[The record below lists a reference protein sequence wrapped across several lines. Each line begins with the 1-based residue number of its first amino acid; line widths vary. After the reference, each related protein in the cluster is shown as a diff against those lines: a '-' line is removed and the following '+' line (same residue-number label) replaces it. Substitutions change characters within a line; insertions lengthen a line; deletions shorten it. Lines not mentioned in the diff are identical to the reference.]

1 MFCEDC
7 AEPLARACANCGSQV
22 LSAAKFCPQC
32 GHSLDHVAGN
42 PRFASLKSYT
52 PQHLADKILT
62 SRAAL
67 EGERKQVTVLF
78 ADIQGSMELLANRD
92 PEDAQK
98 LLDPVLERMI
108 GAVLRYEGTVNR
120 VMGDG
125 VMALFGAPIAHEDHA
140 VRACYAALRMQET
153 VTRYAEKVQR
163 SHGMPVT
170 IRVGLNS
177 GEIVVCAIGNDL
189 YMDYNVV
196 GQTAHLAARME
207 QMAKPGSVF
216 TTANTLQLAEGYVA
230 FKPLGPLPVKG
241 LADLV
246 QVYEV
251 TGAGAARTRL
261 QAAARRGLTRFVGRD
276 LELEQLSR
284 AQQLAGN
291 GRGQVVAI
299 VGEAGVG
306 KSRLVNEFV
315 HSYHTVDW
323 LVLESNPISYGHATP
338 YLPVIELLRH
348 YFKINVHDSTQSI
361 REKVTSRI
369 LALDPSLQDTIPPL
383 LDLLDSLDDQDPFR
397 VLDVALRRQCTYQ
410 AVIRLLLGESRVQ
423 PVIAVFED
431 LHFNDSLTVGLLNEL
446 AVVAQNA
453 CLLLVISYR
462 PQYRDELRNR
472 PGYHRLRLDPLAGGS
487 LAEFDQALLGRDPS
501 LHTVKRFLAERA
513 SGNPFFVEEIVRSLV
528 DTGVLVGDRGSY
540 RIDRPLSSVEIPP
553 TVQSVLAA
561 RIDTLPAAQKRL
573 LQEAAVIGHDVPFAL
588 LHAICGLTEDR
599 LRGLLD
605 HLQAAEFLYP
615 TQFVP
620 DLRYSFKHSLT
631 HDVAYNEML
640 RERRRD
646 VHARV
651 GDAIERLYADR
662 LNEQVERLAHHA
674 MRGEK
679 REKAVGYL
687 WQAGAKAAARSA
699 LADARAWFELALG
712 VLEAL
717 PESRAALEQA
727 FEIRLELRRILRQL
741 GEGRKMLHYLREAK
755 VLAERLED
763 DRRRGQVYAH
773 MTTVLSSLDEL
784 DEALVTGTRALEI
797 ARRLEDLELG
807 VIATSNLKQVHY
819 YRGEYRHVFQFTA
832 DNFEAPSVGAAHRYF
847 GMGALPSVFGRA
859 YPIMSFAEIGRFTEA
874 AKHAAEAIRIAES
887 TEHAHTIG
895 WAYYAACMLHVLKGD
910 WAKARSSVEH
920 GMAMLRT
927 GNVADLLPWA
937 VAASAWVLAQLGE
950 INEALNRVGEA
961 KTLLEQ
967 QAKLGLVGCHC
978 GWAYHAV
985 SRACLLLGWVDE
997 ARRLGDRA
1005 VESSRRQPGFTAHA
1019 RCLLGDIETHSDGF
1033 DVETGAAHY
1042 RDSLALAQL
1051 HSMRP
1056 LVAHCHLGLGKL
1068 YRRIGET
1075 EHTREYFTI
1084 AMTMYREMEMGF
1096 WLDHG
1101 TQYDELQRCGGA
1113 RSASESS
1120 T

>member
-1 MFCEDC
+1 MKCPNCQHENTVEAKFCEGC
-7 AEPLARACANCGSQV
+7 AEPLARACANCGNQV
-22 LSAAKFCPQC
+22 LSTAKFCSQC
-32 GHSLDHVAGN
+32 GHSLERVAGN
-42 PRFASLKSYT
+42 HRFASPKSYT

-78 ADIQGSMELLANRD
+78 ADIKGSMELLADRD

-153 VTRYAEKVQR
+153 VARYADKVQR
-163 SHGMPVT
+163 SHGVPVA

-230 FKPLGPLPVKG
+230 FKPLGPMPVKG

-246 QVYEV
+246 EVYEV

-261 QAAARRGLTRFVGRD
+261 QAAARRGLTRFVGRN
-276 LELEQLSR
+276 LELEQLRR
-284 AQQLAGN
+284 AQQLAGD

-306 KSRLVNEFV
+306 KSRLVHEFV
-315 HSYHTVDW
+315 HSYRTADW
-323 LVLESNPISYGHATP
+323 LVLASNPTSYGHATP

-348 YFKINVHDSTQSI
+348 SFKINVRDSTQSI

-369 LALDPSLQDTIPPL
+369 LALDQSLQDAIPPL
-383 LDLLDSLDDQDPFR
+383 LDLLDSLDDKDPFR
-397 VLDVALRRQCTYQ
+397 SLDVALRRQCTYQ
-410 AVIRLLLGESRVQ
+410 AVIRVLLGESRVQ

-446 AVVAQNA
+446 AVVVQNA

-462 PQYRDELRNR
+462 PQYRDELTNR
-472 PGYHRLRLDPLAGGS
+472 PGHHRLRLDPLAGGS
-487 LAEFDQALLGRDPS
+487 LAEFDQALLGCDPS
-501 LHTVKRFLAERA
+501 LHTVKSFLAERA

-528 DTGVLVGDRGSY
+528 DTGVLVGERGSY

-573 LQEAAVIGHDVPFAL
+573 LQEAAVIGYDVPFTL

-615 TQFVP
+615 TQIFP

-631 HDVAYNEML
+631 HDVTYSGML

-651 GDAIERLYADR
+651 GDAIEQLYADR
-662 LNEQVERLAHHA
+662 LSEQVERLAHHA

-679 REKAVGYL
+679 REKAVRYL
-687 WQAGAKAAARSA
+687 WQAGAKAVARSA
-699 LADARAWFELALG
+699 LADARAWFEMALG
-712 VLEAL
+712 VLQAL
-717 PESRAALEQA
+717 PESRATLEQA

-741 GEGRKMLHYLREAK
+741 GEGQKMLHYLREAE

-763 DRRRGQVYAH
+763 DRRRGQVYAL

-797 ARRLEDLELG
+797 AGRLKDLELG
-807 VIATSNLKQVHY
+807 IVATSNLEQVHY
-819 YRGEYRHVFQFTA
+819 YRGEYRHVFQFNA
-832 DNFEAPSVGAAHRYF
+832 DNLDAPSAGGSRQYF

-874 AKHAAEAIRIAES
+874 AKYAAEAIRIAES

-920 GMAMLRT
+920 GMGMLRT

-950 INEALNRVGEA
+950 ISEALNRVSEA

-967 QAKLGLVGCHC
+967 QAKRGLVGCHC
-978 GWAYHAV
+978 GWAHQAV
-985 SRACLLLGWVDE
+985 SRACLLVGWVDE

-1005 VESSRRQPGFTAHA
+1005 VESSRRQPGSIAHA
-1019 RCLLGDIETHSDGF
+1019 LCLLGDIATHPDRL
-1033 DVETGAAHY
+1033 DVESGAAHY
-1042 RDSLALAQL
+1042 REALALAHL
-1051 HSMRP
+1051 HNMRP

-1068 YRRIGET
+1068 YRRIGEK
-1075 EHTREYFTI
+1075 ERARENFTT
-1084 AMTMYREMEMGF
+1084 ATTMYRAMDMGF
-1096 WLDHG
+1096 WLVQG
-1101 TQYDELQRCGGA
+1101 TQYDEL
-1113 RSASESS
+1113 
-1120 T
+1120 

>member
-1 MFCEDC
+1 MKCPQCQHENAVEAKFCEEC
-7 AEPLARACANCGSQV
+7 AAPLAGACANCGSEV
-22 LSAAKFCPQC
+22 LPTAKFCGQC
-32 GHSLDHVAGN
+32 GHPLKRVAGD
-42 PRFASLKSYT
+42 PRFASPKSYT

-78 ADIQGSMELLANRD
+78 ADIKGSMELLADRD

-108 GAVLRYEGTVNR
+108 EAVHRYEGTVNR

-153 VTRYAEKVQR
+153 VSQYADEVQR
-163 SHGMPVT
+163 SHKVPVA

-189 YMDYNVV
+189 HMDYTVV

-207 QMAKPGSVF
+207 QMAKPGSVL

-230 FKPLGPLPVKG
+230 MKPLGPQPVKG

-246 QVYEV
+246 PVYEV

-276 LELEQLSR
+276 LELEQLRR
-284 AQQLAGN
+284 AQQLAGQ

-306 KSRLVNEFV
+306 KSRLVHEFV
-315 HSYHTVDW
+315 HSHHTADW
-323 LVLESNPISYGHATP
+323 LVLESNPTSYGHATP

-348 YFKINVHDSTQSI
+348 SFKINVHDSTQSI
-361 REKVTSRI
+361 HEKVTSRI
-369 LALDPSLQDTIPPL
+369 LTLDQSLQDAIPPV
-383 LDLLDSLDDQDPFR
+383 LDLLDALDDRDPFR
-397 VLDVALRRQCTYQ
+397 SLDPALRRQRTYQ
-410 AVIRLLLGESRVQ
+410 AVIRLLLSESRVQ

-446 AVVAQNA
+446 VVAAQNA
-453 CLLLVISYR
+453 RLLLVISYR
-462 PQYRDELRNR
+462 PEYRDEWRNR
-472 PGYHRLRLDPLAGGS
+472 PGYHQLRLYPLAGGR
-487 LAEFDQALLGRDPS
+487 LVEFDEALLGSDPS
-501 LHTVKRFLAERA
+501 LHTLKSFLAERA
-513 SGNPFFVEEIVRSLV
+513 SGNPFFIEEIVRSLV
-528 DTGVLVGDRGSY
+528 DTGVLVGERGGY
-540 RIDRPLSSVEIPP
+540 RIDRPLSSVEVPP

-561 RIDTLPAAQKRL
+561 RIDSLPAAQKRL
-573 LQEAAVIGHDVPFAL
+573 LQEAAVIGHDVPFTL
-588 LHAICGLTEDR
+588 LHAICGLPEDR

-605 HLQAAEFLYP
+605 NLQAAELLYP
-615 TQFVP
+615 TQSFP
-620 DLRYSFKHSLT
+620 DLRYTFKHSLT
-631 HDVAYNEML
+631 HDVAYNGVL
-640 RERRRD
+640 REWRRD

-651 GDAIERLYADR
+651 LDAIEQLYADR
-662 LNEQVERLAHHA
+662 LGEQVERLAHHA

-679 REKAVGYL
+679 REKAVRYL
-687 WQAGAKAAARSA
+687 WQTGAKAAARSA

-712 VLEAL
+712 VLETL
-717 PESRAALEQA
+717 PESRAAQEQA

-741 GEGRKMLHYLREAK
+741 GEGRNMLHHLREAEA
-755 VLAERLED
+755 LAERLED
-763 DRRRGQVYAH
+763 DRRRGQVYAL

-784 DEALVTGTRALEI
+784 DEALVAGTRALEI
-797 ARRLEDLELG
+797 AGRLGDSELG
-807 VIATSNLKQVHY
+807 IVATSNLEQVYY
-819 YRGEYRHVFQFTA
+819 YRGEYRHVLQFTA
-832 DNFEAPSVGAAHRYF
+832 DNLGAPSVGAAHQYF

-859 YPIMSFAEIGRFTEA
+859 YPVMSFAEIGRFKEA
-874 AKHAAEAIRIAES
+874 AKYASEAIRIAEP

-895 WAYYAACMLHVLKGD
+895 WAYYAASMLHVLKGD
-910 WAKARSSVEH
+910 WPKAQSSVEY
-920 GMAMLRT
+920 GIAMLRT

-950 INEALNRVGEA
+950 ISEALNRVGEA
-961 KTLLEQ
+961 KTLLEW
-967 QAKLGLVGCHC
+967 QAKRGLVGCHC

-997 ARRLGDRA
+997 ARRLGDCA

-1019 RCLLGDIETHSDGF
+1019 LHLLGDIATHPDRL
-1033 DVETGAAHY
+1033 DVESGAAHY
-1042 RDSLALAQL
+1042 REALALANL
-1051 HSMRP
+1051 HNMRP

-1075 EHTREYFTI
+1075 ERARENFSNAT
-1084 AMTMYREMEMGF
+1084 AMYREMEMGF
-1096 WLDHG
+1096 WLDQER
-1101 TQYDELQRCGGA
+1101 QYNEL
-1113 RSASESS
+1113 
-1120 T
+1120 

>member
-1 MFCEDC
+1 MKCPQCQHENAVEAKFCEEC
-7 AEPLARACANCGSQV
+7 AAPLAGACANCGSEV
-22 LSAAKFCPQC
+22 LPTAKFCGQC
-32 GHSLDHVAGN
+32 GHPLKRVAGD
-42 PRFASLKSYT
+42 PRFASPKSYT

-78 ADIQGSMELLANRD
+78 ADIKGSMELLADRD

-108 GAVLRYEGTVNR
+108 EAVHRYEGTVNR

-153 VTRYAEKVQR
+153 VSQYADEVQR
-163 SHGMPVT
+163 SHKVPVA

-189 YMDYNVV
+189 HMDYTVV

-207 QMAKPGSVF
+207 QMAKPGSVL

-230 FKPLGPLPVKG
+230 MKPLGPQPVKG

-246 QVYEV
+246 SVYEV

-276 LELEQLSR
+276 LELEQLRR
-284 AQQLAGN
+284 AQQLAGQ

-306 KSRLVNEFV
+306 KSRLVHEFV
-315 HSYHTVDW
+315 HSHHTADW
-323 LVLESNPISYGHATP
+323 LVLESNPTSYGHATP

-348 YFKINVHDSTQSI
+348 SFKINVHDSTQSI
-361 REKVTSRI
+361 HEKVTSRI
-369 LALDPSLQDTIPPL
+369 LTLDQSLQDAIPPV
-383 LDLLDSLDDQDPFR
+383 LDLLDALDDRDPFR
-397 VLDVALRRQCTYQ
+397 SLDPALRRQRTYQ
-410 AVIRLLLGESRVQ
+410 AVIRLLLSESRVQ

-446 AVVAQNA
+446 VVAAQNA
-453 CLLLVISYR
+453 RLLLVISYR
-462 PQYRDELRNR
+462 PEYRDEWRNR
-472 PGYHRLRLDPLAGGS
+472 PGYHQLRLYPLAGGR
-487 LAEFDQALLGRDPS
+487 LVEFDEALLGSDPS
-501 LHTVKRFLAERA
+501 LHTLKSFLAERA
-513 SGNPFFVEEIVRSLV
+513 SGNPFFIEEIVRSLV
-528 DTGVLVGDRGSY
+528 DTGVLVGERGGY
-540 RIDRPLSSVEIPP
+540 RIDRPLSSVEVPP

-561 RIDTLPAAQKRL
+561 RIDSLPAAQKRL
-573 LQEAAVIGHDVPFAL
+573 LQEAAVIGHDVPFTL
-588 LHAICGLTEDR
+588 LHAICGLPEDR

-605 HLQAAEFLYP
+605 NLQAAELLYP
-615 TQFVP
+615 TQSFP
-620 DLRYSFKHSLT
+620 DLRYTFKHSLT
-631 HDVAYNEML
+631 HDVAYNGVL
-640 RERRRD
+640 REWRRD

-651 GDAIERLYADR
+651 LDAIEQLYADR
-662 LNEQVERLAHHA
+662 LGEQVERLAHHA

-679 REKAVGYL
+679 REKAVRYL
-687 WQAGAKAAARSA
+687 WQTGAKAAARSA

-712 VLEAL
+712 VLETL
-717 PESRAALEQA
+717 PESRAAQEQA

-741 GEGRKMLHYLREAK
+741 GEGRNMLHHLREAEA
-755 VLAERLED
+755 LAERLED
-763 DRRRGQVYAH
+763 DRRRGQVYAL

-784 DEALVTGTRALEI
+784 DEALVAGTRALEI
-797 ARRLEDLELG
+797 AGRLGDSELG
-807 VIATSNLKQVHY
+807 IVATSNLEQVYY
-819 YRGEYRHVFQFTA
+819 YRGEYRHVLQFTA
-832 DNFEAPSVGAAHRYF
+832 DNLGAPSVGAAHQYF

-859 YPIMSFAEIGRFTEA
+859 YPVMSFAEIGRFKEA
-874 AKHAAEAIRIAES
+874 AKYASEAIRIAEP

-895 WAYYAACMLHVLKGD
+895 WAYYAASMLHVLKGD
-910 WAKARSSVEH
+910 WPKAQSSVEY

-950 INEALNRVGEA
+950 ISEALNRVGEA
-961 KTLLEQ
+961 KTLLEW
-967 QAKLGLVGCHC
+967 QAKRGLVGCHC

-997 ARRLGDRA
+997 ARRLGDCA

-1019 RCLLGDIETHSDGF
+1019 LHLLGDIATHPDRL
-1033 DVETGAAHY
+1033 DVESGAAHY
-1042 RDSLALAQL
+1042 REALALANL
-1051 HSMRP
+1051 HNMRP

-1075 EHTREYFTI
+1075 ERARENFSNAT
-1084 AMTMYREMEMGF
+1084 AMYREMEMGF
-1096 WLDHG
+1096 WLDQER
-1101 TQYDELQRCGGA
+1101 QYNEL
-1113 RSASESS
+1113 
-1120 T
+1120 